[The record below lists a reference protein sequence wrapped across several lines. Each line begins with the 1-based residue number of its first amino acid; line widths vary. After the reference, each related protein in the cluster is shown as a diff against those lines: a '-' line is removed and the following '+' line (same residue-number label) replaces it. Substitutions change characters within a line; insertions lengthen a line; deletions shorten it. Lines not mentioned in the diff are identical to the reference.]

1 MLLRPGCCGAGG
13 SWAVQHI
20 SGALWAPPGAG
31 CRHLSSQHG
40 IYWPVSGNH
49 EPRTVAQWGGPGIKS
64 MVMDTSRHPALL
76 FQPCKLKPSVTVM
89 AFWERGCA
97 APTGGDK
104 AQASW
109 HWAALPSPSTENKGV
124 TFLQAE
130 LDTFMAC
137 LGLVFSHSSHFFFYP
152 FPSGDLLICN
162 RKVHCFPIWYF
173 FDYLKRNPRGLFSQ
187 NSDCIIDVIMMSFAV
202 SLQLGWLF
210 WEALSTV
217 SAAMCCA
224 CMAWAF
230 IALHMCT
237 RAF

>member
-1 MLLRPGCCGAGG
+1 MQCCEHFVRGFASFCKRDLPKHTWSGQNPTAMLLRPGCCGAGG

-49 EPRTVAQWGGPGIKS
+49 EPLTVAQWGGPGIKS

-97 APTGGDK
+97 APTGGDR

-137 LGLVFSHSSHFFFYP
+137 LGLVFSHSSHFFFTP
-152 FPSGDLLICN
+152 SPVETCSFVIGRFIVFPSDISLI
-162 RKVHCFPIWYF
+162 
-173 FDYLKRNPRGLFSQ
+173 
-187 NSDCIIDVIMMSFAV
+187 
-202 SLQLGWLF
+202 
-210 WEALSTV
+210 T
-217 SAAMCCA
+217 
-224 CMAWAF
+224 
-230 IALHMCT
+230 
-237 RAF
+237 